1 MNYILNLWDTHYVL
15 SSSFH
20 CWETEAHRSNYS
32 KFWRVSGIKDKHILF
47 FISISTVKLPLKSL
61 CLSRVPFCSC
71 ERVYTLIKI
80 HSFLNIANLEGENG
94 IFLQQKLGKISDLPK
109 LDTLC
114 PYKDSYMN
122 VPGSF
127 ICDSQKLG
135 IT

>member
-1 MNYILNLWDTHYVL
+1 MPIQSPISLMQKCILY
-15 SSSFH
+15 
-20 CWETEAHRSNYS
+20 
-32 KFWRVSGIKDKHILF
+32 
-47 FISISTVKLPLKSL
+47 PL
-61 CLSRVPFCSC
+61 
-71 ERVYTLIKI
+71 YTLIKI
-80 HSFLNIANLEGENG
+80 HSFLNIASLEGENG

-109 LDTLC
+109 LDILC